1 MFRLN
6 ANSDASAKTFPLH
19 KLAVCS
25 VKSDS
30 SLYVRPDYSF
40 DEEEKPTGAP
50 KDEKPHSSNSGL
62 CPYTRSSDSNDNKN
76 TNCLDTMD
84 STTDLTAFFTPP
96 TFSSNSNSTSS
107 TDLMTVYPSTTSSLN
122 LKSSLNLS
130 SDIKPVNGKF
140 ELKPTSIFNSKANQ
154 LVSQLRDMTSRL
166 KQAINS
172 LENGLE
178 NKKIGCP
185 VVSKKPGEIKQ
196 SIVRRIALKS
206 ANGHEFLGN
215 LKTNSLSEHVKLL
228 KMIVDDYVL
237 LNKFIAQHSSSV

>member
-40 DEEEKPTGAP
+40 DEEEKPTAP

-130 SDIKPVNGKF
+130 SDIKPVN
-140 ELKPTSIFNSKANQ
+140 ANQ